1 MKKGLIS
8 FLVLFIFFS
17 VVSTTSGDVN
27 DKIWE
32 YKQII
37 EVTEKAGIPR
47 LSHPVVVRL
56 SMEHM
61 NPDASDIR
69 VTDKSGNL
77 IPYQIISK
85 NNKEKLILIRIG
97 VDLPAN
103 GTEKYSIF
111 YGNKNA
117 NQPLQTHAG
126 VEKYLG
132 NRFVTYAWGEVKISS
147 YSPNNQIT
155 IEDSN
160 GNFLKDAKTGVTFS
174 SEISGSGSGRYLRL
188 KEPTM
193 ITIKSTGL
201 CTVAV
206 GNFGKTDGDTT
217 AFIPNA
223 SYCYIYTPSTLAITS
238 LHDQNT
244 VRIHSKGKL
253 VKNEILYTGQ
263 TLYLDNLSQS
273 FCKIETDKSCV
284 IQYGSNP
291 TKSVFSVPQKGLKY
305 SYMPIGKVLIASSFD
320 NTKIDISWSEENRLA
335 ETITLNKGEHKV
347 FTNPIPTGGE
357 ILKATT
363 ITSSRPITVFAM
375 GENSDGS
382 GATFLPSVTGVYSG
396 TSWRSFTGPTKA
408 VTGERYLSL
417 IQPFSQGKVLETG
430 SLFFSISGDA
440 VQVTSATV
448 PGSYSHVTCSF
459 SEVMLMLDGRPG
471 TKSAFFQVPT
481 VIDDTVSMP
490 TFGNDPKKVEAN
502 SGLPGWMPEGKQE
515 IDVTPTDPN
524 LEPDPEPP
532 AEDNN
537 KSGIKT
543 FIGRIFKSISKPSKD
558 PIAFTIFLVF
568 VTALLLLGVGL
579 FSKFS
584 GKDED
589 DEFLKTSFDDKKT
602 EKPPVKKII
611 TPEAKEEPVKQVTE
625 IKEEPKVVP
634 PPPAPKPETE
644 TVIKHIEP
652 EIVQPKPTPPPA
664 PPPIPKITK
673 KHTEVGSFKT
683 PKLRAPN
690 LSQFMT
696 KKLDPTPPPPPQPK
710 IESRPIQ
717 EVKPKPVEPAP
728 LPAPKEPEL
737 FVEEPEQ
744 AETIAE
750 PAIEKSDLFTRETVE
765 STEEI
770 TEEPIKET
778 KPEPIIEKLP
788 TEEAPKPIPRPRE
801 EKKISKVFTPPP
813 SPLEADSEIQAVAEV
828 VGVTQGATLK
838 QKELADKL
846 NLGGLVAD
854 AGVLVRLHHDGLIHL
869 FEKIYISHTASI
881 LLPEDLLTDHRLEKV
896 TVMGKDA
903 VRADKLASDYGIF
916 PEASRALVVAEKT
929 KVKYYL
935 TSAKLPQHLGK
946 LNIIH
951 VERFS

>member
-1 MKKGLIS
+1 MRKGLIS

-17 VVSTTSGDVN
+17 VVSTTSGDIN

-32 YKQII
+32 YKQIL

-47 LSHPVVVRL
+47 LSHPVDVRL

-61 NPDASDIR
+61 NSNAFDIR
-69 VTDKSGNL
+69 VTDKDNNL
-77 IPYQIISK
+77 VPYQFISPNYNAK
-85 NNKEKLILIRIG
+85 VIVIRIG

-103 GTEKYSIF
+103 GTETYSIF

-117 NQPLQTHAG
+117 SQPLQTHAG

-160 GNFLKDAKTGVTFS
+160 GNFLKDAKTGTTFS
-174 SEISGSGSGRYLRL
+174 SEISGSGSVRYLRL
-188 KEPTM
+188 KKPTM
-193 ITIKSTGL
+193 LTIKSTGL

-223 SYCYIYTPSTLAITS
+223 SYCYLNIPSTLAVTS

-244 VRIHSKGKL
+244 VRIHSKGNL
-253 VKNEILYTGQ
+253 VKNEILYAGQ
-263 TLYLDNLSQS
+263 TLYLNNLSQS
-273 FCKIETDKSCV
+273 FCKIETDKSV
-284 IQYGSNP
+284 MIQYGSNP
-291 TKSVFSVPQKGLKY
+291 SKSVFSVPQKGLKY
-305 SYMPIGKVLIASSFD
+305 SYMPIGKVLISSSFD
-320 NTKIDISWSEENRLA
+320 NTKIDISWSDEEKLA

-347 FTNPIPTGGE
+347 FANSIPTGGE

-375 GENSDGS
+375 GENSDDS
-382 GATFLPSVTGVYSG
+382 GATFLPSVTGINLG
-396 TSWRSFTGPTKA
+396 KTWRSFTGPTKA
-408 VTGERYLSL
+408 TTGERYLSL

-440 VQVTSATV
+440 VQMTPATV
-448 PGSYSHVTCSF
+448 AGSYSHVTCSF

-481 VIDDTVSMP
+481 VRDDTVPIP
-490 TFGNDPKKVEAN
+490 TLGEAKSVPAD
-502 SGLPGWMPEGKQE
+502 SGLPGWTPEGRQE
-515 IDVTPTDPN
+515 IDAPTDPN
-524 LEPDPEPP
+524 LEPTPEPP
-532 AEDNN
+532 AEDGN

-589 DEFLKTSFDDKKT
+589 DEFLKTSFEDKKT
-602 EKPPVKKII
+602 EKKPPVKKII
-611 TPEAKEEPVKQVTE
+611 ISEAKEEPETV
-625 IKEEPKVVP
+625 EPVSPP
-634 PPPAPKPETE
+634 PPPALEPEPE
-644 TVIKHIEP
+644 TVIKHVEP
-652 EIVQPKPTPPPA
+652 EIIQPKPTPPPA
-664 PPPIPKITK
+664 PPPTPKITK

-696 KKLDPTPPPPPQPK
+696 KKPESPPAPPPPTPLPPK
-710 IESRPIQ
+710 IDPEP
-717 EVKPKPVEPAP
+717 VKPAP

-737 FVEEPEQ
+737 FVPEQ
-744 AETIAE
+744 TETIPE

-770 TEEPIKET
+770 IEEPIKET
-778 KPEPIIEKLP
+778 KPEPTIEKP
-788 TEEAPKPIPRPRE
+788 IAKEEPKPIPRPRE
-801 EKKISKVFTPPP
+801 EKKISKIFTPPP
-813 SPLEADSEIQAVAEV
+813 SPLETDSEIQAVAEV
-828 VGVTQGATLK
+828 VGITQGATLK

-881 LLPEDLLTDHRLEKV
+881 LLPEDLLADHRLEKV

-935 TSAKLPQHLGK
+935 TSAKLPRHLGK